1 MRYIIYYYFYNLQHL
16 SLLFV
21 FPPIVFKLLWDQG
34 YVCENVNSG
43 AHECLHNVH
52 KHRDQRKTSNGH
64 LSSDAFHL
72 SGFWDGNSHWKLRV
86 TNSVKLVSHQ
96 VLGICQSL
104 HVLGSSLRSSCSK
117 HFTGRTIS
125 PGPQDRSQEVS
136 FFRLNPRSHSPWIV
150 LVTSGIL
157 GNLLEKKRK
166 FCE

>member
-1 MRYIIYYYFYNLQHL
+1 MKVYIMYFHINMWFRVLYISIRYFMRYIIYYYFYNLQHL

-104 HVLGSSLRSSCSK
+104 LPCFLDH
-117 HFTGRTIS
+117 
-125 PGPQDRSQEVS
+125 
-136 FFRLNPRSHSPWIV
+136 SHMPLFSACYICV
-150 LVTSGIL
+150 G
-157 GNLLEKKRK
+157 K
-166 FCE
+166 